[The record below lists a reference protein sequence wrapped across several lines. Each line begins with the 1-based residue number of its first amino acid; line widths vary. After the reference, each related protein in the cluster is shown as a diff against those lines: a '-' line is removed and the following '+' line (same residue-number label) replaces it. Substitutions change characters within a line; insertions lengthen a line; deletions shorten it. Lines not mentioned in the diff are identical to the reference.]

1 MHGMTVAQARRAL
14 TQQFRAIDI
23 ESPDLDARVLIG
35 HALGVDHAGLIAAA
49 PQLLSAADA
58 ELIEGFARRRLAGE
72 PVARITGLREFWGLP
87 FIVTSDVLVPRP
99 ETETVVETA
108 LALIGPDRMAALRIL
123 DIATGSGAIL
133 LALLSELPNARG
145 AGTDIDPQALRVA
158 RRNATQ
164 LGLADR
170 AEFVASNYGSTLSG
184 PFDLAVSNPPYVATS
199 DIATLDREVRDH
211 DPRLA
216 LDGGPDGLSA
226 YRAIVAD
233 AVRLLAPG
241 GYLVLEIGQGQAND
255 VTQLLTDA
263 ELVLLGEPRRDLAGI
278 ARVLVVRFRSSPHI
292 AARSMRTSETKDH

>member
-1 MHGMTVAQARRAL
+1 VIAAMHGMTVAQARRVL
-14 TQQFRAIDI
+14 TQQFRATGI

-35 HALGVDHAGLIAAA
+35 HALGLDHAGLIAAA
-49 PQLLSAADA
+49 ARPLSTSDA
-58 ELIEGFARRRLAGE
+58 EHIGGFGRRRLAGE
-72 PVARITGLREFWGLP
+72 PVARITGMREFWGLP
-87 FIVTSDVLVPRP
+87 FIVTPDVLVPRP

-108 LALIGPDRMAALRIL
+108 LALIGPNCTASLRIL

-145 AGTDIDPQALRVA
+145 AGTDIDQPALGVA
-158 RRNATQ
+158 RRNAAQ

-184 PFDLAVSNPPYVATS
+184 PFDLAVSNPPYIATS
-199 DIATLDREVRDH
+199 AIATLDRDVRDY

-255 VTQLLTDA
+255 VTPLLAAA
-263 ELVLLGEPRRDLAGI
+263 ELVPVGEPRRDLAGI
-278 ARVLVVRFRSSPHI
+278 ARVL
-292 AARSMRTSETKDH
+292 AARRR

>member
-1 MHGMTVAQARRAL
+1 VIAAMHGMTVAQARRVL
-14 TQQFRAIDI
+14 TQQFRATGI

-35 HALGVDHAGLIAAA
+35 HALGLDHAGLIAAA
-49 PQLLSAADA
+49 ARLLSTADA
-58 ELIEGFARRRLAGE
+58 EHIEGIARRRLAGE
-72 PVARITGLREFWGLP
+72 PVARITGTREFWGLP
-87 FIVTSDVLVPRP
+87 FIVTPDVLVPRP

-108 LALIGPDRMAALRIL
+108 LTLIGPNRTASLRIL

-145 AGTDIDPQALRVA
+145 AGTDIDQPALGVA

-184 PFDLAVSNPPYVATS
+184 PFDLAVSNPPYIATS
-199 DIATLDREVRDH
+199 AIATLDREVRDY

-216 LDGGPDGLSA
+216 LDGGSDGLGA
-226 YRAIVAD
+226 YRAIAAD

-255 VTQLLTDA
+255 VMHLLTKA
-263 ELVLLGEPRRDLAGI
+263 ELVPVGEPRRDLAGI
-278 ARVLVVRFRSSPHI
+278 ARVL
-292 AARSMRTSETKDH
+292 AARAPVSPR

>member
-1 MHGMTVAQARRAL
+1 VIAAMHGMTVAQARRVL
-14 TQQFRAIDI
+14 TQQFRATEI

-35 HALGVDHAGLIAAA
+35 HALGLDHAGLIAAA
-49 PQLLSAADA
+49 ARLLSTADA
-58 ELIEGFARRRLAGE
+58 EHIGGFARRRLAGE
-72 PVARITGLREFWGLP
+72 PVARITGTREFWGLP
-87 FIVTSDVLVPRP
+87 FIVTPDVLVPRP

-108 LALIGPDRMAALRIL
+108 LALIGPNRTASLRIL

-133 LALLSELPNARG
+133 LALLSELPNTRG
-145 AGTDIDPQALRVA
+145 AGTDIDQPALGVA

-170 AEFVASNYGSTLSG
+170 AEFVASNYGSTLNG
-184 PFDLAVSNPPYVATS
+184 PFDLAVSNPPYIATS
-199 DIATLDREVRDH
+199 AIATLDREVRDH

-226 YRAIVAD
+226 YRAIAAD

-255 VTQLLTDA
+255 VMRLLTAA
-263 ELVLLGEPRRDLAGI
+263 ELVPVGEPRRDLAGI
-278 ARVLVVRFRSSPHI
+278 ARVL
-292 AARSMRTSETKDH
+292 AARAPVSPR

>member
-1 MHGMTVAQARRAL
+1 MIAAMHGMTVAQARRVL
-14 TQQFRAIDI
+14 TQQFRATEI

-35 HALGVDHAGLIAAA
+35 HALGLDHAGLIAAA
-49 PQLLSAADA
+49 ARLLSTADA
-58 ELIEGFARRRLAGE
+58 EHIGGFARRRLAGE
-72 PVARITGLREFWGLP
+72 PVARITGTREFWGLP
-87 FIVTSDVLVPRP
+87 FIVTPDVLVPRP

-108 LALIGPDRMAALRIL
+108 LALIGPNRTASPRIL

-145 AGTDIDPQALRVA
+145 AGTDIDQPALGVA

-184 PFDLAVSNPPYVATS
+184 PFDLAVSNPPYIATS
-199 DIATLDREVRDH
+199 AIATLDREVRDH

-226 YRAIVAD
+226 YRAIAAD
-233 AVRLLAPG
+233 AMRLLAPG

-255 VTQLLTDA
+255 VMRLLTAA
-263 ELVLLGEPRRDLAGI
+263 ELVPVGEPRRDLAGI
-278 ARVLVVRFRSSPHI
+278 ARVL
-292 AARSMRTSETKDH
+292 AARAPVSPR